1 MIGTM
6 VLVLGGFALLVRRS
20 YHSASGSEHPFQPEG
35 KLRWTDDGAS
45 GADRSTP

>member
-20 YHSASGSEHPFQPEG
+20 YRSASRSNQPFEPEG
-35 KLRWTDDGAS
+35 KLRWTDDTA
-45 GADRSTP
+45 P

>member
-20 YHSASGSEHPFQPEG
+20 YRGAARSGRPFQPEG
-35 KLRWTDDGAS
+35 KLRWTDDSA
-45 GADRSTP
+45 P